1 MKDSTERSAGFA
13 FQKSNYQWLVAGLGL
28 LAVGYILMSGG
39 AAEDPTAFS
48 EEIFNFSFIQCINF
62 RVEVGLRKLIRS
74 KLDDRL
80 FFTYWSYNV
89 Q

>member
-1 MKDSTERSAGFA
+1 MKGSTERSAGFA

-48 EEIFNFSFIQCINF
+48 EEIFNFRRITLAPIVVLGGYGTIFYAILK
-62 RVEVGLRKLIRS
+62 R
-74 KLDDRL
+74 
-80 FFTYWSYNV
+80 
-89 Q
+89 